1 MIVHVPADALPYP
14 VVWEG
19 VTYFPID
26 TGTGK
31 VPKALLKSLKQ
42 TEEPAAEEP
51 AVPSEEVTANG

>member
-1 MIVHVPADALPYP
+1 MIILVPADALPYP

-26 TGTGK
+26 IGTGK

-42 TEEPAAEEP
+42 TEEPPVEP
-51 AVPSEEVTANG
+51 PVPSEEVTTNG

>member
-1 MIVHVPADALPYP
+1 MIVHVPADALPFP

-31 VPKALLKSLKQ
+31 VPKALLKSLQK
-42 TEEPAAEEP
+42 TEDAPIEQST
-51 AVPSEEVTANG
+51 PSEEVTANG

>member
-31 VPKALLKSLKQ
+31 VPKALLKSLQK
-42 TEEPAAEEP
+42 TEESPAEP
-51 AVPSEEVTANG
+51 PAPSEEVATNG

>member
-31 VPKALLKSLKQ
+31 VPKALLKSLQK
-42 TEEPAAEEP
+42 TEEAPAEP
-51 AVPSEEVTANG
+51 PAPSEEVATNG